1 MNTGFHQRAFGRARI
16 AEGLILLPEIERCVN
31 ADRRLAFRPAE
42 RESATKEH
50 S

>member
-1 MNTGFHQRAFGRARI
+1 MNTGFHQRAFGGARI

-31 ADRRLAFRPAE
+31 ADDWLVLSLAE
-42 RESATKEH
+42 RESVTEVH